1 MGSTSNI
8 KPIPPKEYD
17 GSADVQAYHHFVQE
31 SNAYLQDGKV
41 KGWRKVFLLSY
52 YLTGKAYDFYT
63 QKVAI
68 NEEEWTVPH
77 FYTALFDYCFPVD
90 YQMQLQKTLSRF
102 HQNDKSVAE
111 YTHELQDLFN
121 MIGNIPKQDQVIKFW
136 NSSRLSIQKELW
148 RNKLHLELSSWKKV
162 VAWAE
167 IIEIVENVAER
178 RD

>member
-1 MGSTSNI
+1 M
-8 KPIPPKEYD
+8 
-17 GSADVQAYHHFVQE
+17 
-31 SNAYLQDGKV
+31 

-90 YQMQLQKTLSRF
+90 YQMQLRKTLSRC

-121 MIGNIPKQDQVIKFW
+121 MIGNISKQDQVIKFW

-148 RNKLHLELSSWKKV
+148 RNKLHPELSSWKKV
-162 VAWAE
+162 IAWAE
-167 IIEIVENVAER
+167 IIEIMENVAKR
-178 RD
+178 RDQKMVPPIQASGSRGNHH